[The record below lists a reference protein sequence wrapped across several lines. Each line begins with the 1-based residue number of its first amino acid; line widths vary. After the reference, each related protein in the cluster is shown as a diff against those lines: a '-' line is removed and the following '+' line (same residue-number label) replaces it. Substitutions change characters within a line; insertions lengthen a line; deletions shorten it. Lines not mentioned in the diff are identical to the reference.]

1 MARGNMTFGE
11 QSGASLTRRG
21 LLAAL
26 AGLGCQAL
34 LPRFASAETADKP
47 FVLEAKPSHVRFLPQ
62 GAATPVWGY
71 GGTVPGPE
79 IRVRQGGEV
88 FARLIHLAREV
99 KKPIVHTDL
108 AAHVE
113 PGTSGRFYLFKSIDH
128 RGIHA
133 VRPQGGS
140 PVFRYPRTNE
150 LVGMGLAL
158 FAVAWIALSMTY
170 AGDVSIFALIV
181 LVLGALA
188 WIVNW
193 QLRRS
198 AERQFADD
206 NGGMI

>member
-1 MARGNMTFGE
+1 M
-11 QSGASLTRRG
+11 SVSII
-21 LLAAL
+21 
-26 AGLGCQAL
+26 
-34 LPRFASAETADKP
+34 D
-47 FVLEAKPSHVRFLPQ
+47 
-62 GAATPVWGY
+62 
-71 GGTVPGPE
+71 GTVESADLKRATGKVRIYRSIV
-79 IRVRQGGEV
+79 IRRAGGQAE
-88 FARLIHLAREV
+88 EV